1 MMRAQGP
8 QYYYEPPRSGRNFL
22 EGLRPLIEP
31 PLAYVTFLVGIG
43 LALYLL
49 TFSDFNVYR
58 YGAHILI
65 LLLAFPV
72 HELSHA
78 IVADRLGDPTPRRY
92 GRITLNPFVQLN
104 LIGSILMLIIGLGWA
119 YVPVSP
125 QYLRPNPRTGHM
137 IVAAAG
143 PISNLVMAVFCALLW
158 YLASPILI
166 ASEAVEWLN
175 YVYRT
180 LSLFAWINIALFL
193 FNLVPIAPLDG
204 FTVLKGLLPYP
215 VAYQLEKLQR
225 FGMLIFLALFFVAP
239 ILGLP
244 VLDWLIFIPASWLMS
259 LLFSGA

>member
-1 MMRAQGP
+1 MRSTGP
-8 QYYYEPPRSGRNFL
+8 QYYYEPPRSGKNFL

-31 PLAYVTFLVGIG
+31 PLAYLSFLVGIG
-43 LALYLL
+43 LGLYLL
-49 TFSDFNVYR
+49 TFADFSVSR

-78 IVADRLGDPTPRRY
+78 IVADRLGDPTPRHY

-104 LIGSILMLIIGLGWA
+104 LIGSILMLLIWLCWA

-143 PISNLVMAVFCALLW
+143 PFSNLVMAVLCALLW
-158 YLASPILI
+158 YRVSPALTGFN
-166 ASEAVEWLN
+166 SPELN
-175 YVYRT
+175 SYVFRT
-180 LSLFAWINIALFL
+180 LYLFAWINVALFL
-193 FNLVPIAPLDG
+193 FNLIPIAPLDG
-204 FTVLKGLLPYP
+204 FTVLKGILPYP
-215 VAYQLEKLQR
+215 AAYQLEKLQR

-239 ILGLP
+239 FLGVP
-244 VLDWLIFIPASWLMS
+244 VLDWLIFAPARWLMA
-259 LLFSGA
+259 LLFSGV

>member
-1 MMRAQGP
+1 MRAQGP
-8 QYYYEPPRSGRNFL
+8 QYYYEPPRSGKNFL
-22 EGLRPLIEP
+22 ERLRPLIEP
-31 PLAYVTFLVGIG
+31 PLAFVTFLAGMG

-49 TFSDFNVYR
+49 TYSDFSIYR

-78 IVADRLGDPTPRRY
+78 IVADRLGDPTPRQH

-104 LIGSILMLIIGLGWA
+104 LIGSILMLLIGLGWA

-143 PISNLVMAVFCALLW
+143 PISNLAMAVLCALLW
-158 YLASPILI
+158 YLVSPAL
-166 ASEAVEWLN
+166 AAFDSPELAN
-175 YVYRT
+175 YLLRT

-204 FTVLKGLLPYP
+204 FTVLKGILPYP
-215 VAYQLEKLQR
+215 AAYQLEKLQR
-225 FGMLIFLALFFVAP
+225 YGMLIFLALFFVAP
-239 ILGLP
+239 IFGLP
-244 VLDWLIFIPASWLMS
+244 VLNWLIFAPANWLMS